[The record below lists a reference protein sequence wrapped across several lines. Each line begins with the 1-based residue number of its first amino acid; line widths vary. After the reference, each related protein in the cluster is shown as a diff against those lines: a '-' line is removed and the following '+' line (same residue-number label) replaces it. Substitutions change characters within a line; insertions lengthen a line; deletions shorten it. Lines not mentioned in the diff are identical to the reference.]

1 MILCR
6 AEWMANRI
14 PVNSRERLGNTNMS
28 EEILDIKYELIPYD
42 GFIGSQEFD
51 FDRTIYDLN
60 SQIELLSSQTD
71 NLDYVVAIASGIACG
86 ILDILWGGEFD
97 LANGR
102 SVASDKVDSFVK
114 KTAEMLEGEKFDD
127 VKSAVKALEKRFP
140 IPSDGNTPDFGGG
153 LQHHL
158 RDFAHHPTI
167 VGLAF
172 SLLTQFTEKSY
183 GTDENGLFLVVDVL
197 EKSKPFIGT
206 DVPQKILMGTITWF
220 FHLVSDVAGSSSTA
234 EITGGTGIPGPI
246 LALAKEISAIPLLKN
261 IKIDDDMS
269 LSLFLSKLFNGTLMM
284 QHDEN
289 GQIIKDTVIKFDLR
303 AELGVALELCKQA
316 APVIANECIVRTFYF
331 IRRLA
336 MAMKENNVGCIAD
349 MKMIDWNSVKPINN
363 PTIARMLTI
372 STGVFTA
379 LDIGEA
385 VATQKYWVSINYVGI
400 GRFAVAIGSDVSWGL
415 KARNVKKVRAVYE
428 TIKNQTF
435 QKTDADIYRRIG
447 NDMDLQMDKLGLS
460 LEQTE
465 ILYNL
470 EYYKTLHDIETTNI
484 PITGEAIKELK
495 SAWLQEW
502 TKFISD
508 GFKSFTQ
515 VPGAEM
521 HWYSMDELHQFID
534 EQNPNEP
541 WYRLILLE
549 AMLFEPYYPLGV
561 EKDKK
566 GNDVPCK
573 KYKHL
578 NNLINS
584 FKKSEGDRFLNEQFT
599 GKYCDQ
605 EYVKRLRKS
614 YDKRMNELN
623 EVLKTI
629 ITSLSITAVIAI
641 VTVATAGAF
650 AGPIAVAMVGSNF
663 AGLSGAALT
672 SACLA
677 YLGGGAI
684 AAGGAGMLGGTIAI
698 VGGGAALGIGVGAGV
713 GGAVGSAGLMGKK
726 NTIMQSAKL
735 LTSVRE
741 IFLNDEHDIEF
752 SNSVYEQY
760 LQNITEIEK
769 GLVDLRLKKD
779 VAKGKE
785 KKAIAEAIKK
795 AEESVEAMKIA
806 RKSMLKYNSSFA
818 EGLQTSIEK

>member
-1 MILCR
+1 M
-6 AEWMANRI
+6 N
-14 PVNSRERLGNTNMS
+14 
-28 EEILDIKYELIPYD
+28 EELLDIKYELISD
-42 GFIGSQEFD
+42 DDFIGSQEFD

-60 SQIELLSSQTD
+60 SQIELLSSQAD
-71 NLDYVVAIASGIACG
+71 NLDCIVAIASGIACG
-86 ILDILWGGEFD
+86 LLDILWVGEFD

-114 KTAEMLEGEKFDD
+114 KIAEMLEGEKFDD

-183 GTDENGLFLVVDVL
+183 GTDVNEIFLVVDVP
-197 EKSKPFIGT
+197 EKSRPFIGK
-206 DVPQKILMGTITWF
+206 DIPQKILMGTITWF
-220 FHLVSDVAGSSSTA
+220 FHLVSDVAGSSSMA
-234 EITGGTGIPGPI
+234 GITGGTGIPGPI
-246 LALAKEISAIPLLKN
+246 LSLAKEISAIPLFKN
-261 IKIDDDMS
+261 IKVDDDMS
-269 LSLFLSKLFNGTLMM
+269 LSLFLSKLFKGTLMM
-284 QHDEN
+284 QRDEN
-289 GQIIKDTVIKFDLR
+289 GQIIKDSVIKFDLR
-303 AELGVALELCKQA
+303 AELGVALKLCKQA
-316 APVIANECIVRTFYF
+316 VPVIANECIVRTFYF

-336 MAMKENNVGCIAD
+336 TAMKENNVGSIAD
-349 MKMIDWNSVKPINN
+349 MRMIDWNSVKPINN

-372 STGVFTA
+372 STGIFTA

-385 VATQKYWVSINYVGI
+385 VATQKYWVSINYVGV

-415 KARNVKKVRAVYE
+415 KSRNVKKVRAVYE
-428 TIKNQTF
+428 TIKYQTF

-484 PITGEAIKELK
+484 PITGDAIKELK
-495 SAWLQEW
+495 SAWLKEW
-502 TKFISD
+502 AKFISD
-508 GFKSFTQ
+508 GFESFTQ

-521 HWYSMDELHQFID
+521 HWYSMDELQQFID
-534 EQNPNEP
+534 GQNPNES

-578 NNLINS
+578 NNPING

-605 EYVKRLRKS
+605 GYVKRLRKS

-623 EVLKTI
+623 EVLKTVI
-629 ITSLSITAVIAI
+629 ASLSITAVIAI

-650 AGPIAVAMVGSNF
+650 AGPIAVALVGSNF

-713 GGAVGSAGLMGKK
+713 GGAVGSAGLLGKK

-769 GLVDLRLKKD
+769 GLVELRLKKD

-785 KKAIAEAIKK
+785 KKAIAETIKK
-795 AEESVEAMKIA
+795 AEESVEAMKVA

-818 EGLQTSIEK
+818 EGLQAQ

>member
-1 MILCR
+1 
-6 AEWMANRI
+6 
-14 PVNSRERLGNTNMS
+14 MS
-28 EEILDIKYELIPYD
+28 EDNFDIKCELIPYD
-42 GFIGSQEFD
+42 GFIGSQKFD
-51 FDRTIYDLN
+51 FDKIIYDLN
-60 SQIELLSSQTD
+60 SQIELLSCQAD
-71 NLDYVVAIASGIACG
+71 NLDYIVAIASGMACG
-86 ILDILWGGEFD
+86 LLDILWVGEFD
-97 LANGR
+97 LQSGH
-102 SVASDKVDSFVK
+102 SIVSDKVDSFVK
-114 KTAEMLEGEKFDD
+114 KTAEMLERKKFDD

-140 IPSDGNTPDFGGG
+140 IPSDGNTPNFGGG
-153 LQHHL
+153 LQHHI

-183 GTDENGLFLVVDVL
+183 GTDVNGVFLVVDVPK
-197 EKSKPFIGT
+197 KSKPFIGN

-234 EITGGTGIPGPI
+234 GISGGTGIPGPI
-246 LALAKEISAIPLLKN
+246 LALAKEIATIPFFKD
-261 IKIDDDMS
+261 IKVAADMS
-269 LSLFLSKLFNGTLMM
+269 LSLFLSKMFNGSLMM
-284 QHDEN
+284 QRDEN
-289 GQIIKDTVIKFDLR
+289 GQIIKESVIKFDLR
-303 AELGVALELCKQA
+303 GELGVTVELCKQA
-316 APVIANECIVRTFYF
+316 VPVIANECIVRAFYF
-331 IRRLA
+331 IRHLA
-336 MAMKENNVGCIAD
+336 MVMKENCVSCLAD
-349 MKMIDWNSVKPINN
+349 MKKIEWSSVKPANN
-363 PTIARMLTI
+363 PTIARMLTV

-385 VATQKYWVSINYVGI
+385 IATQKYWVSVNYVGV

-415 KARNVKKVRAVYE
+415 KARNVKKVRDAYE
-428 TIKNQTF
+428 KIKQQTF
-435 QKTDADIYRRIG
+435 RKADADIYKRIG
-447 NDMDLQMDKLGLS
+447 ADKDIQMDKLGLS

-470 EYYKTLHDIETTNI
+470 EYYKTLNDIEHTNI
-484 PITGEAIKELK
+484 PITGESVNELK
-495 SAWLQEW
+495 TAWLQDW
-502 TKFISD
+502 QKFISD
-508 GFKSFTQ
+508 GFESFTQ
-515 VPGAEM
+515 VSGAKM
-521 HWYSMDELHQFID
+521 HWYSMDELRQCIA
-534 EQNPNEP
+534 EQNPNKP

-549 AMLFEPYYPLGV
+549 SMLFEPYYPLGM

-578 NNLINS
+578 NNPING
-584 FKKSEGDRFLNEQFT
+584 FKKGEGDHFLNKQFT
-599 GKYCDQ
+599 GKYCEK

-623 EVLKTI
+623 EVLKTV

-641 VTVATAGAF
+641 VAVATAGAL
-650 AGPIAVAMVGSNF
+650 AGPIAVALVGSNF

-698 VGGGAALGIGVGAGV
+698 VGGGAALGLGVGAGV
-713 GGAVGSAGLMGKK
+713 GGAVGSAGLLGKK

-769 GLVDLRLKKD
+769 GLVELRLKKD
-779 VAKGKE
+779 IAKGKE
-785 KKAIAEAIKK
+785 KKEIAETIKK
-795 AEESVEAMKIA
+795 AEESVEAMKVA

-818 EGLQTSIEK
+818 EGLQVNQ

>member
-1 MILCR
+1 
-6 AEWMANRI
+6 
-14 PVNSRERLGNTNMS
+14 MS
-28 EEILDIKYELIPYD
+28 EDNFDIKCELIPYD
-42 GFIGSQEFD
+42 GFIGSQKFD
-51 FDRTIYDLN
+51 FDKIIYDLN
-60 SQIELLSSQTD
+60 SQIELLSCQAD
-71 NLDYVVAIASGIACG
+71 NLDYIVAIASGMACG
-86 ILDILWGGEFD
+86 LLDILWVGEFD
-97 LANGR
+97 LQCGH
-102 SVASDKVDSFVK
+102 SIASDKVDSFVK
-114 KTAEMLEGEKFDD
+114 KTAEMLERKKFDD

-140 IPSDGNTPDFGGG
+140 IPSDGNTPNFGGG
-153 LQHHL
+153 LQHHI

-183 GTDENGLFLVVDVL
+183 GTDVNGVFLVVDVPK
-197 EKSKPFIGT
+197 KSKPFIGN

-234 EITGGTGIPGPI
+234 GISGGTGIPGPI
-246 LALAKEISAIPLLKN
+246 LALAKEIATIPFFKD
-261 IKIDDDMS
+261 IKVAADMS
-269 LSLFLSKLFNGTLMM
+269 LSLFLSKMFNGSLMM
-284 QHDEN
+284 QRDEN
-289 GQIIKDTVIKFDLR
+289 GQIIKESVIKFDLR
-303 AELGVALELCKQA
+303 GELGVTVELCKQA
-316 APVIANECIVRTFYF
+316 VPVIANECIVRAFYF
-331 IRRLA
+331 IRHLA
-336 MAMKENNVGCIAD
+336 MVMKENCVSCLAD
-349 MKMIDWNSVKPINN
+349 MKKIEWSSVKPANN
-363 PTIARMLTI
+363 PTIARMLTV

-385 VATQKYWVSINYVGI
+385 IATQKYWVSVNYVGV

-415 KARNVKKVRAVYE
+415 KARNVKKVRDAYE
-428 TIKNQTF
+428 KIKQQTF
-435 QKTDADIYRRIG
+435 RKADADIYKRIG
-447 NDMDLQMDKLGLS
+447 ADKDIQMDKLGLS

-470 EYYKTLHDIETTNI
+470 EYYKTLNDIEHTNI
-484 PITGEAIKELK
+484 PITGESVKELK
-495 SAWLQEW
+495 TAWLQDW
-502 TKFISD
+502 QKFISD
-508 GFKSFTQ
+508 GFESFTQ
-515 VPGAEM
+515 VSGAKM
-521 HWYSMDELHQFID
+521 HWYSMDELRQCIA
-534 EQNPNEP
+534 EQNPNKP

-549 AMLFEPYYPLGV
+549 SMLFEPYYPLGM

-578 NNLINS
+578 NNPING
-584 FKKSEGDRFLNEQFT
+584 FKKGEGDHFLNKQFT
-599 GKYCDQ
+599 GKYCEK

-623 EVLKTI
+623 EVLKTV

-641 VTVATAGAF
+641 VAVATAGAL
-650 AGPIAVAMVGSNF
+650 AGPIAVALVGSNF

-698 VGGGAALGIGVGAGV
+698 VGGGAALGLGVGAGV
-713 GGAVGSAGLMGKK
+713 GGAVGSAGLLGKK

-769 GLVDLRLKKD
+769 GLVELRLKKD
-779 VAKGKE
+779 IAKGKE
-785 KKAIAEAIKK
+785 KKEIAETIKK
-795 AEESVEAMKIA
+795 AEESVEAMKVA

-818 EGLQTSIEK
+818 EGLQVNQ

>member
-1 MILCR
+1 MI
-6 AEWMANRI
+6 
-14 PVNSRERLGNTNMS
+14 MS
-28 EEILDIKYELIPYD
+28 EDNSDIKCELIPYD
-42 GFIGSQEFD
+42 GFIGSQKFD
-51 FDRTIYDLN
+51 FDKIIYDLN
-60 SQIELLSSQTD
+60 SQIELLSCQAD
-71 NLDYVVAIASGIACG
+71 NLDYIVAIASGMACG
-86 ILDILWGGEFD
+86 LLDILWVGEFD
-97 LANGR
+97 LQSGR
-102 SVASDKVDSFVK
+102 SIASDKVDSFVK
-114 KTAEMLEGEKFDD
+114 KTAEMLERKKFDD
-127 VKSAVKALEKRFP
+127 VKSAVKSLEERFP
-140 IPSDGNTPDFGGG
+140 IPSDGNTPNFGGG
-153 LQHHL
+153 LQHHI

-183 GTDENGLFLVVDVL
+183 GTDVNGVFLVVDVPK
-197 EKSKPFIGT
+197 KSKPFIGN

-234 EITGGTGIPGPI
+234 GISGGTGIPGPI
-246 LALAKEISAIPLLKN
+246 LALAKEIATIPFFKD
-261 IKIDDDMS
+261 IKVDADMS
-269 LSLFLSKLFNGTLMM
+269 LSLFLSKMFNGSLMM
-284 QHDEN
+284 QRDEN
-289 GQIIKDTVIKFDLR
+289 GQIIKESVIKFDLR
-303 AELGVALELCKQA
+303 GELGVTLELCKQA
-316 APVIANECIVRTFYF
+316 VPVIANECIVRAFYF
-331 IRRLA
+331 IRHLA
-336 MAMKENNVGCIAD
+336 MVMKENCVSCLAD
-349 MKMIDWNSVKPINN
+349 MKKIDWSSVKPANN
-363 PTIARMLTI
+363 PTIARMLTV

-379 LDIGEA
+379 LDIGE
-385 VATQKYWVSINYVGI
+385 VIATQKYWVSVNYVGV

-415 KARNVKKVRAVYE
+415 KARNVKKVRDAYE
-428 TIKNQTF
+428 KIKQQTF
-435 QKTDADIYRRIG
+435 RKADADIYKRIG
-447 NDMDLQMDKLGLS
+447 ADMDIQMDKLGLS

-470 EYYKTLHDIETTNI
+470 EYYKTLNDIEHTNI
-484 PITGEAIKELK
+484 PITGESVKELK
-495 SAWLQEW
+495 TEWLQDW
-502 TKFISD
+502 QKFISD
-508 GFKSFTQ
+508 GFESFTQ
-515 VPGAEM
+515 VSGAKM
-521 HWYSMDELHQFID
+521 HWYSMDELQRCIA
-534 EQNPNEP
+534 EQNPNKP

-549 AMLFEPYYPLGV
+549 SMLFEPYYPLGM

-578 NNLINS
+578 NNPING
-584 FKKSEGDRFLNEQFT
+584 FKKGEGDHFLNKQFT
-599 GKYCDQ
+599 GKYCEK

-623 EVLKTI
+623 EVLKTV

-641 VTVATAGAF
+641 VAVATAGAL
-650 AGPIAVAMVGSNF
+650 AGPIAVALVGSNF

-698 VGGGAALGIGVGAGV
+698 VGGGAALGLGVGAGV
-713 GGAVGSAGLMGKK
+713 GGAVGSAGLLGKK

-769 GLVDLRLKKD
+769 GLVELRLKKD

-785 KKAIAEAIKK
+785 KKEIAETIKK
-795 AEESVEAMKIA
+795 AEESVEAMKVA

-818 EGLQTSIEK
+818 EGLQVNQ

>member
-1 MILCR
+1 
-6 AEWMANRI
+6 
-14 PVNSRERLGNTNMS
+14 MS
-28 EEILDIKYELIPYD
+28 KENVDIKYELIPYD
-42 GFIGSQEFD
+42 GFIGSKEFD
-51 FDRTIYDLN
+51 FDKAIYDLN
-60 SQIELLSSQTD
+60 SQIELLSSQAD

-86 ILDILWGGEFD
+86 LLDILWVGEFD
-97 LANGR
+97 LTNGR
-102 SVASDKVDSFVK
+102 SIASDKVDAFVK
-114 KTAEMLEGEKFDD
+114 KTAEMFEGEKFDD

-183 GTDENGLFLVVDVL
+183 GTDVNGVFLVVDVP
-197 EKSKPFIGT
+197 EKSKPFIGK

-234 EITGGTGIPGPI
+234 GVTGGTGIPGPI
-246 LALAKEISAIPLLKN
+246 LALAKEISAIPFFKD
-261 IKIDDDMS
+261 IKVDDDMS

-284 QHDEN
+284 QRDEN
-289 GQIIKDTVIKFDLR
+289 GQIIKESVVKFDLR
-303 AELGVALELCKQA
+303 GELGVAVELCKQA
-316 APVIANECIVRTFYF
+316 VPVIANECIVRAFYF

-336 MAMKENNVGCIAD
+336 MAMKEKCVSCLAD
-349 MKMIDWNSVKPINN
+349 MKKIDWNSVKPANN
-363 PTIARMLTI
+363 PTIARMLTV

-379 LDIGEA
+379 LDMGEA
-385 VATQKYWVSINYVGI
+385 IATQKYWVSINYVGV
-400 GRFAVAIGSDVSWGL
+400 GRFAVAIGSDV
-415 KARNVKKVRAVYE
+415 KARNVKKVRDVYE
-428 TIKNQTF
+428 NIKQQTF
-435 QKTDADIYRRIG
+435 RKADADIYKRIG
-447 NDMDLQMDKLGLS
+447 ADMDIQMDKLGLS

-470 EYYKTLHDIETTNI
+470 EYYKTLNDIERTNI
-484 PITGEAIKELK
+484 PITREGVKELK
-495 SAWLQEW
+495 TTWLQDW
-502 TKFISD
+502 AKFISD
-508 GFKSFTQ
+508 GFESFTQ
-515 VPGAEM
+515 VPGAKM
-521 HWYSMDELHQFID
+521 HWYTMDELQQCIAG
-534 EQNPNEP
+534 QNPNEP

-549 AMLFEPYYPLGV
+549 AMLFEPYYPLGM

-578 NNLINS
+578 NNPING

-599 GKYCDQ
+599 GKYCEK

-623 EVLKTI
+623 EVLKTV
-629 ITSLSITAVIAI
+629 ITSLSITAVISI

-650 AGPIAVAMVGSNF
+650 AGPIAVALVGSNF

-672 SACLA
+672 SACLV

-713 GGAVGSAGLMGKK
+713 GGAVGSAGLLGKK

-741 IFLNDEHDIEF
+741 IFLNDEHDVEF

-760 LQNITEIEK
+760 LQNITEVEK
-769 GLVDLRLKKD
+769 GLVELRLKKD

-785 KKAIAEAIKK
+785 KKTIAESIKK
-795 AEESVEAMKIA
+795 AEESVEAMKVA
-806 RKSMLKYNSSFA
+806 RKNMLKYNSSFA
-818 EGLQTSIEK
+818 EGLQVQR

>member
-1 MILCR
+1 
-6 AEWMANRI
+6 
-14 PVNSRERLGNTNMS
+14 MS
-28 EEILDIKYELIPYD
+28 EDNFDIKCELIPYD
-42 GFIGSQEFD
+42 GFIGSQKFD
-51 FDRTIYDLN
+51 FDKIIYDLN
-60 SQIELLSSQTD
+60 SQIELLSCQAD
-71 NLDYVVAIASGIACG
+71 NLDYIVAIASGMACG
-86 ILDILWGGEFD
+86 LLDILWVGEFD
-97 LANGR
+97 LQSGH
-102 SVASDKVDSFVK
+102 SIASDKVDSFVK
-114 KTAEMLEGEKFDD
+114 KTAEMLERKKFDD

-140 IPSDGNTPDFGGG
+140 IPSDGNTPNFGGG
-153 LQHHL
+153 LQHHI

-183 GTDENGLFLVVDVL
+183 GTDVNGVFLVVDVPK
-197 EKSKPFIGT
+197 KSKPFIGN

-234 EITGGTGIPGPI
+234 GISGGTGIPGPI
-246 LALAKEISAIPLLKN
+246 LALAKEIATIPFFKDIN
-261 IKIDDDMS
+261 VDADMS
-269 LSLFLSKLFNGTLMM
+269 LSLFLSKMFNGSLMM
-284 QHDEN
+284 QRDEN
-289 GQIIKDTVIKFDLR
+289 GQIIKESVIKFDLR
-303 AELGVALELCKQA
+303 GELGVTVELCKQA
-316 APVIANECIVRTFYF
+316 VPVIANECIVRAFYF
-331 IRRLA
+331 IRHLA
-336 MAMKENNVGCIAD
+336 MVMKENCVSCLAD
-349 MKMIDWNSVKPINN
+349 MKKIDWSSVKPANN
-363 PTIARMLTI
+363 PTIARMLTV

-385 VATQKYWVSINYVGI
+385 IATQKYWVSVNYVGV

-415 KARNVKKVRAVYE
+415 KARNVKKVRDAYE
-428 TIKNQTF
+428 KIKQQTF
-435 QKTDADIYRRIG
+435 RKADADIYKRIG
-447 NDMDLQMDKLGLS
+447 ADMDIQMDKLGLS

-470 EYYKTLHDIETTNI
+470 EYYKTLNDIEHTNI
-484 PITGEAIKELK
+484 PITGESVKELK
-495 SAWLQEW
+495 TAWLQDW
-502 TKFISD
+502 QKFISD
-508 GFKSFTQ
+508 GFESFTQ
-515 VPGAEM
+515 VSGAKM
-521 HWYSMDELHQFID
+521 HWYSMDELQQCIA
-534 EQNPNEP
+534 EQNPNKP
-541 WYRLILLE
+541 WYRLIILE
-549 AMLFEPYYPLGV
+549 SMLFEPYYPLGM

-578 NNLINS
+578 NNPING
-584 FKKSEGDRFLNEQFT
+584 FKKGEGDHFLNKQFT
-599 GKYCDQ
+599 GKYCEK

-623 EVLKTI
+623 EVLKTV

-641 VTVATAGAF
+641 VAVATAGAL
-650 AGPIAVAMVGSNF
+650 AGPIAVALVGSNF

-698 VGGGAALGIGVGAGV
+698 VGGGAALGLGVGAGV
-713 GGAVGSAGLMGKK
+713 GGAVGSAGLLGKK

-769 GLVDLRLKKD
+769 GLVELRLKKD
-779 VAKGKE
+779 IAKGKE
-785 KKAIAEAIKK
+785 KKEIAETIKK
-795 AEESVEAMKIA
+795 AEESVEAMKVA

-818 EGLQTSIEK
+818 EGLQVNQ

>member
-1 MILCR
+1 
-6 AEWMANRI
+6 
-14 PVNSRERLGNTNMS
+14 MS
-28 EEILDIKYELIPYD
+28 EDNFDIKCELIPYD
-42 GFIGSQEFD
+42 GFIGSQKFD
-51 FDRTIYDLN
+51 FDKIIYDLN
-60 SQIELLSSQTD
+60 SQIELLSCQAD
-71 NLDYVVAIASGIACG
+71 NLDYIVAIASGMACG
-86 ILDILWGGEFD
+86 LLDILWVGEFD
-97 LANGR
+97 LQSGH
-102 SVASDKVDSFVK
+102 SIASDKVDSFVK
-114 KTAEMLEGEKFDD
+114 KTAEMLERKKFDD

-140 IPSDGNTPDFGGG
+140 IPSDGNTPNFGGG
-153 LQHHL
+153 LQHHI

-183 GTDENGLFLVVDVL
+183 GTDVNGVFLVVDVPK
-197 EKSKPFIGT
+197 KSKPFIGN

-234 EITGGTGIPGPI
+234 GISGGTGIPGPI
-246 LALAKEISAIPLLKN
+246 LALAKEIATIPFFKDIN
-261 IKIDDDMS
+261 VDADMS
-269 LSLFLSKLFNGTLMM
+269 LSLFLSKMFNGSLMM
-284 QHDEN
+284 QRDEN
-289 GQIIKDTVIKFDLR
+289 GQIIKESVIKFDLR
-303 AELGVALELCKQA
+303 GELGVTVELCKQA
-316 APVIANECIVRTFYF
+316 VPVIANECIVRAFYF
-331 IRRLA
+331 IRHLA
-336 MAMKENNVGCIAD
+336 MVMKENCVSCLAD
-349 MKMIDWNSVKPINN
+349 MKKIDWSSVKPANN
-363 PTIARMLTI
+363 PTIARMLTV

-385 VATQKYWVSINYVGI
+385 IATQKYWVSVNYVGV

-415 KARNVKKVRAVYE
+415 KARNVKKVRDAYE
-428 TIKNQTF
+428 KIKQQTF
-435 QKTDADIYRRIG
+435 RKADADIYKRIG
-447 NDMDLQMDKLGLS
+447 ADMDIQMDKLGLS

-470 EYYKTLHDIETTNI
+470 EYYKTLNDIEHTNI
-484 PITGEAIKELK
+484 PITGESVKELK
-495 SAWLQEW
+495 TAWLQDW
-502 TKFISD
+502 QKFISD
-508 GFKSFTQ
+508 GFESFTQ
-515 VPGAEM
+515 VSGAKM
-521 HWYSMDELHQFID
+521 HWYSMDELQQCIA
-534 EQNPNEP
+534 EQNPNKP
-541 WYRLILLE
+541 WYRLIILE
-549 AMLFEPYYPLGV
+549 SMLFEPYYPLGM

-578 NNLINS
+578 NNPING
-584 FKKSEGDRFLNEQFT
+584 FKKGEGDHFLNKQFT
-599 GKYCDQ
+599 GKYCEK

-623 EVLKTI
+623 EVLKTV

-641 VTVATAGAF
+641 VAVATAGAL
-650 AGPIAVAMVGSNF
+650 AGSIAVALVGSNF

-684 AAGGAGMLGGTIAI
+684 AAGGAGMLGGTITI
-698 VGGGAALGIGVGAGV
+698 VGGGAALGLGVGAGV
-713 GGAVGSAGLMGKK
+713 GGAVGSAGLLGKK

-769 GLVDLRLKKD
+769 GLVELRLKKD
-779 VAKGKE
+779 IAKGKE
-785 KKAIAEAIKK
+785 KKEIAETIKK
-795 AEESVEAMKIA
+795 AEESVEAMKVA

-818 EGLQTSIEK
+818 EGLQVNQ